1 MNGCLQ
7 RLLGVNAETVGFLE
21 AAFRVLWDLD
31 VCEFGADCVEVEDGI
46 DMVYKPIRCTLL

>member
-31 VCEFGADCVEVEDGI
+31 VCKFGADCVEVEDGI